1 MIYLCFPPQS
11 HLTLVWWVLIG
22 GWIVGWVGQL
32 SVLEPWNVTTLAV
45 PRLLKHLHVAS
56 ICNMG
61 INSVLQPPVLYVQ
74 CILSE
79 IKFSHVKTF
88 FLGKWDTAW
97 SIPNNPTKIYQVSLI
112 VSWHPFSFWG
122 KNKFSEQSTKCNALK
137 HVIYS
142 GLVFIVTILLITRY

>member
-1 MIYLCFPPQS
+1 MFSSTEPFGFS
-11 HLTLVWWVLIG
+11 VMGAHR

-74 CILSE
+74 CIRSE
-79 IKFSHVKTF
+79 I
-88 FLGKWDTAW
+88 
-97 SIPNNPTKIYQVSLI
+97 
-112 VSWHPFSFWG
+112 
-122 KNKFSEQSTKCNALK
+122 
-137 HVIYS
+137 
-142 GLVFIVTILLITRY
+142 